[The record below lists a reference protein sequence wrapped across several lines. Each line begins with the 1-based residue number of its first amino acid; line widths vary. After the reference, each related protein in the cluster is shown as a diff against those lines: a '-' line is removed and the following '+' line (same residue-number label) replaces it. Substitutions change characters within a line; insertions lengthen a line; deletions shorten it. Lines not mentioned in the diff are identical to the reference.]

1 MKNYKSYLKTFIGM
15 SDIGCLT
22 VRACGDVGTIEFGED
37 GAYYAYIVD
46 RDIEIPS
53 SYEEVFK
60 TDEPWLWIY
69 DDDGRIACF
78 SNEYG
83 FIIYRR
89 GDFGCIIKVR

>member
-1 MKNYKSYLKTFIGM
+1 MRDYKDYLKTYIGI

-22 VRACGDVGTIEFGED
+22 VRACGDVGTIDFGED

-46 RDIEIPS
+46 SDTEIPE
-53 SYEEVFK
+53 SYEEVFN

-69 DDDGRIACF
+69 DDGARTASF
-78 SNEYG
+78 TNEYG

-89 GDFGCIIKVR
+89 GDFGCIIQKK